1 MKSNEK
7 DPYNF
12 EKIGGFI
19 REYDTKTNGK
29 KPVNGKIYQKGPRAE
44 RQGPSKPDGTN
55 M

>member
-19 REYDTKTNGK
+19 REYDMKTNGK
-29 KPVNGKIYQKGPRAE
+29 KPMNGKVYQKSRNAKADIKNEGRE
-44 RQGPSKPDGTN
+44 
-55 M
+55 